1 MQHER
6 TSAQLRAPLCCLC
19 WCVETGGL
27 SRRVT
32 WSSKKTNG
40 KEVLVVYDVQKT
52 AHDKSALSNV
62 DHHHSVYRAT
72 ITHHTANVQRP
83 TYNSIAVYS
92 TLFERNVTALLRNG
106 PAVGLCV
113 KECCIPAHAGRRNI
127 KRLLRTMSIQQI
139 SLAALRYYVLTSVN
153 LKTFSRS
160 YKYCT

>member
-1 MQHER
+1 M
-6 TSAQLRAPLCCLC
+6 
-19 WCVETGGL
+19 
-27 SRRVT
+27 
-32 WSSKKTNG
+32 
-40 KEVLVVYDVQKT
+40 
-52 AHDKSALSNV
+52 SALPLSCARRCV
-62 DHHHSVYRAT
+62 DVLRLAGCHDVPRGRVKRRTGRKYLLCMICKKQHTTRVLYQTLTTIIQCTTT
-72 ITHHTANVQRP
+72 ITYHTANVQRP

-127 KRLLRTMSIQQI
+127 KRRLRTMSIQQV